1 MVLLGVVILG
11 SGIVIGSVGT
21 LMVVR
26 KAMVRAVEHPEQM
39 PERATNRM
47 ARRYDLTERQQTE
60 VEAILRERLQ
70 RMARIRHQMR
80 PRLDAELDSL
90 REEVAGVL
98 TDEQA
103 AAWREDM
110 GRLRD
115 AIQVPMNA
123 PHAPPNDGATAPR
136 SE

>member
-1 MVLLGVVILG
+1 MVLLGMVILG

-90 REEVAGVL
+90 REEVAAIDL
-98 TDEQA
+98 HPERQA
-103 AAWREDM
+103 ALARGHGAAARCDPGADEHPS
-110 GRLRD
+110 RAAQRRRD
-115 AIQVPMNA
+115 
-123 PHAPPNDGATAPR
+123 R
-136 SE
+136 STV